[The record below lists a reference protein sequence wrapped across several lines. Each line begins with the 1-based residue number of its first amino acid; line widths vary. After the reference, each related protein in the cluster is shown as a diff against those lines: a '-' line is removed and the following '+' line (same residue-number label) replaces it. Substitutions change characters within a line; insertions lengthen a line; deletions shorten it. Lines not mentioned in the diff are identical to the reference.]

1 MQFVCVSRGE
11 QEKGKVFAQTL
22 ARKLAFECLSQE
34 DVVELAIR
42 DGIAVGKLEMAAV
55 KRRQLSERQILEK
68 EHFLAFM
75 TRVLCERALEGDV
88 VFHGRAAHL
97 AVQGLTHVLRIRT
110 DIDTDT
116 HIAEVMAR
124 LSLDRT
130 KAKRYVESV
139 DEDIS
144 RWIRTMY
151 NVSGDPWAGH
161 DLVVNLD
168 RVDVGGATTALCGYV
183 QLPEFQAFP
192 ASIMALENL
201 LLAARVRIA
210 LARDERTWTAR
221 FSVRAENGFVTVS
234 FLPQDAAV
242 GVKAPDVV
250 DSIPGV
256 HDLTCAMAATNIL
269 WVQER
274 FQAKGPTFEAVV
286 KTATNWH
293 SALELVTLS
302 PAASP
307 SSVEEITDAGP
318 ATADPPPLFT
328 ARQVD
333 GGIEED
339 VEPSPRR
346 TGEGADVREVIG
358 ELNARGIA
366 GSAIRFPVDSERIS
380 AVIDRSI
387 PYSLVVVGDVY
398 LDHGHATRLRKT
410 RELVGRLGDVIKAP
424 VVNAEDLGQMVHTGW
439 SDYAKMV
446 ALATIV
452 VGIVLLVFDHQ
463 YQVLSFFSPESTAA
477 KVLAAAVLL
486 VFVPVFAVIYGTLS
500 GAVLRLFHVE

>member
-1 MQFVCVSRGE
+1 MQLVCVSRGN
-11 QEKGKVFAQTL
+11 QDRGKLFAEAL
-22 ARKLAFECLSQE
+22 AQKLAFDCLSQE
-34 DVVELAIR
+34 DIVELATR

-75 TRVLCERALEGDV
+75 TRVLCERALEGDLL
-88 VFHGRAAHL
+88 FHGRAAHL

-110 DIDTDT
+110 EIDTDT
-116 HIAEVMAR
+116 HIAEVMGR
-124 LSLDRT
+124 LSLDRA
-130 KAKRYVESV
+130 KAKQYVESV
-139 DEDIS
+139 NEDIA

-151 NVSGDPWAGH
+151 NVSGDPWTGH

-168 RVDVGGATTALCGYV
+168 RVEVGGATTALCGYV

-192 ASIMALENL
+192 ASVKAIENL

-210 LARDERTWTAR
+210 LARDEHTWTAR

-250 DSIPGV
+250 DSITGV
-256 HDLTCAMAATNIL
+256 KDLTCAMAATNIL

-274 FQAKGPTFEAVV
+274 FEAQGPTFEAVV
-286 KTATNWH
+286 KTATHWQ
-293 SALELVTLS
+293 SALELLVLS
-302 PAASP
+302 PASSP
-307 SSVEEITDAGP
+307 SSVEENTDAG
-318 ATADPPPLFT
+318 AAQADSSPLFT
-328 ARQVD
+328 ARQVN

-339 VEPSPRR
+339 IEPFP
-346 TGEGADVREVIG
+346 GETRQDADVREVIG

-366 GSAIRFPVDSERIS
+366 GSASRFSLDSERIG

-387 PYSLVVVGDVY
+387 PYSLVVVGDVF
-398 LDHGHATRLRKT
+398 LDRGHATRLRKT

-439 SDYAKMV
+439 SDYAKMI
-446 ALATIV
+446 ALAILV
-452 VGIVLLVFDHQ
+452 AGVVLLVFDHQ
-463 YQVLSFFSPESTAA
+463 YQLLSFFSPASTGA
-477 KVLAAAVLL
+477 KVLAVTVLL
-486 VFVPVFAVIYGTLS
+486 VAVPIFAMVYGTLAGS
-500 GAVLRLFHVE
+500 VLRLFHVE